1 MLHVFENDHSLIDVN
16 HQGDYIVYKNFK
28 PIEFNNQTYFPQI
41 IQSRIQN
48 VFQYFCLVKDKSLNV
63 IEK

>member
-1 MLHVFENDHSLIDVN
+1 VFENNHSLIDVN

-28 PIEFNNQTYFPQI
+28 PLKFNNQTYFPQI
-41 IQSRIQN
+41 IQFRIQN
-48 VFQYFCLVKDKSLNV
+48 VFQYFCIVKDKSLNI